1 MEMKNNKKTFTHIFN
16 AKLFLAFVILIST
29 TVFKLHA
36 NEIRPNEY
44 SQINIK
50 SDTSINGAINWD
62 ELNPRA
68 ISFVK
73 DYLDVHEERL

>member
-1 MEMKNNKKTFTHIFN
+1 MEMKNNKKKSIHIFN

-36 NEIRPNEY
+36 NEIRPKEY
-44 SQINIK
+44 SQIIIK

-62 ELNPRA
+62 
-68 ISFVK
+68 
-73 DYLDVHEERL
+73 